1 MCGNYL
7 AALSNCHRVDLF
19 TRLTLDRLQR
29 KCGDLFRIHDECERN
44 WHETMYVM
52 LLRTMGDSRN
62 KEAFTELA
70 RRVGYAA
77 VSRERDSLLNV
88 EALLL
93 GTSGL
98 LEKYEEDGYIR
109 RVPVARDARL
119 KKIVLMPKAEKI
131 QLNVNKNHKQMQRQ
145 LQGPMTDEEV
155 AAFMDTCDALAERA
169 STF

>member
-1 MCGNYL
+1 MVKQRDLIRCIFHMSQMLERMCDSNARMTGL
-7 AALSNCHRVDLF
+7 TGSQARLLCFLSIV
-19 TRLTLDRLQR
+19 TL
-29 KCGDLFRIHDECERN
+29 
-44 WHETMYVM
+44 
-52 LLRTMGDSRN
+52 
-62 KEAFTELA
+62 KEDVFQKDIEEVFGIRPSSAT
-70 RRVGYAA
+70 
-77 VSRERDSLLNV
+77 
-88 EALLL
+88 
-93 GTSGL
+93 GL
-98 LEKYEEDGYIR
+98 LQALEEDGYIR

>member
-1 MCGNYL
+1 MYFPHVADAGTNVRQQCAHDRPYGKSGE
-7 AALSNCHRVDLF
+7 AALRPSSA
-19 TRLTLDRLQR
+19 T
-29 KCGDLFRIHDECERN
+29 
-44 WHETMYVM
+44 
-52 LLRTMGDSRN
+52 
-62 KEAFTELA
+62 
-70 RRVGYAA
+70 
-77 VSRERDSLLNV
+77 
-88 EALLL
+88 
-93 GTSGL
+93 GL
-98 LEKYEEDGYIR
+98 LQALEEDGYIR